1 MEIVNKRMHDVS
13 NDTYM
18 KGKAVTS
25 DGTTEESNDSS
36 SKTDSDNGHDGDDT
50 GGGTASLA
58 TQETTH
64 EQPLSPFMADQ
75 FTHCTQDQDH
85 GGSASPR
92 ISSHTANA
100 PVDSSVSSSH
110 WIDDVPITSPYK
122 YHIPDI
128 QIDDVPITS
137 SYKYHI
143 LDIQSQQTT
152 R

>member
-50 GGGTASLA
+50 GGGTASLV
-58 TQETTH
+58 TQETAH

-85 GGSASPR
+85 GGPTSPEFPHIWR
-92 ISSHTANA
+92 MLWLIVLAPLLTELMMSLSLANINITSQTFRVSRL
-100 PVDSSVSSSH
+100 PVD
-110 WIDDVPITSPYK
+110 
-122 YHIPDI
+122 
-128 QIDDVPITS
+128 
-137 SYKYHI
+137 
-143 LDIQSQQTT
+143 L
-152 R
+152 